1 MIYIDGSIA
10 QSVPEHPKRENIF
23 SVSSAY
29 GDAYLFQVY
38 LCNISCKITV
48 YNINWIY
55 TSCINYMFYGI
66 HVGYMYVYMYVWIE
80 SSDFVY
86 YKDHDSR
93 APLPNNH

>member
-1 MIYIDGSIA
+1 
-10 QSVPEHPKRENIF
+10 
-23 SVSSAY
+23 
-29 GDAYLFQVY
+29 
-38 LCNISCKITV
+38 
-48 YNINWIY
+48 
-55 TSCINYMFYGI
+55 MFYGI

>member
-29 GDAYLFQVY
+29 GDAYLFQVSIY
-38 LCNISCKITV
+38 DVSCKIAM

-55 TSCINYMFYGI
+55 ISCMNYMLYSI
-66 HVGYMYVYMYVWIE
+66 HVGYMYVMNR
-80 SSDFVY
+80 
-86 YKDHDSR
+86 KQ
-93 APLPNNH
+93 